1 MHRLFAEFGSGC
13 VTDQGRQT
21 GRAQRDPQDNAII
34 ASQEDMRHVLRRV
47 RNALNTETF
56 SEQRLSRVGYLS
68 PLDASVIRVVE
79 RGIKK

>member
-1 MHRLFAEFGSGC
+1 LHRLIAEFGSGR

-34 ASQEDMRHVLRRV
+34 SPQKDMRHVLRRA
-47 RNALNTETF
+47 RNTLNAETF